1 MWSSA
6 MPIPT
11 QSELSEETL
20 PASLFAVRPADLKND
35 SYPNGRSSVGKRA
48 FISILIIFCIGVSAT
63 LAWQWYGAGEIIASP
78 SPQLSGL
85 PPQAEPV
92 PRNAPEVIGLDSR
105 TASSPDQQEPSA
117 SLDLGLVRQS
127 INQIAASIASSQG
140 RTDRM
145 ATTQDQIARSLDRMA
160 TAQEQMA
167 RSVDRIATSQEQ
179 LTRSVD
185 QLRADQEQMTHE
197 ITKLQEIGQ
206 SIRSK
211 NSEPRPTSA
220 PAPKP
225 ILQPTSAS
233 APKPVSRP
241 ASAPK
246 PASPTLPEPTG
257 P

>member
-1 MWSSA
+1 

-11 QSELSEETL
+11 QSEHSRDTL
-20 PASLFAVRPADLKND
+20 PANLFAVRAPDLEND
-35 SYPNGRSSVGKRA
+35 GYPNERSSVGKRA
-48 FISILIIFCIGVSAT
+48 FISLLIIFCIGVSAT
-63 LAWQWYGAGEIIASP
+63 LALQWYGDKEMST
-78 SPQLSGL
+78 SSYPQLSGL
-85 PPQAEPV
+85 APQAGSV
-92 PRNAPEVIGLDSR
+92 PQNAPDVIGLTSR
-105 TASSPDQQEPSA
+105 AASSLDQQEPNSI
-117 SLDLGLVRQS
+117 SLDLGAVRQS
-127 INQIAASIASSQG
+127 INQIATSIASSQG
-140 RTDRM
+140 HTDRM
-145 ATTQDQIARSLDRMA
+145 TAIQDQIARSLDRMA